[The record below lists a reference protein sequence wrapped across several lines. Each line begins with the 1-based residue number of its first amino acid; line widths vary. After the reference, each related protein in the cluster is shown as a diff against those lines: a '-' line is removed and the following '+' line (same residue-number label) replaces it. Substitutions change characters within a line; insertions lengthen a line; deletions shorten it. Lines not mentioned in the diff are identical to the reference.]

1 MANVPLKTI
10 KFPGL
15 PDTYVVESGDPS
27 LGITGATPGQIPVVK
42 SVDENGNPTGWETTA
57 APVTA
62 ETGKREQ

>member
-27 LGITGATPGQIPVVK
+27 LGITGAKALEARIQA
-42 SVDENGNPTGWETTA
+42 SL
-57 APVTA
+57 A
-62 ETGKREQ
+62 EVLAE